1 MRNGKHRDYMN
12 SNQASLTFILLSF
25 EGPDRYSRAGGLG
38 TRVTELSRTLS
49 SMGFE
54 THLFFIGDPNLPG
67 HEVLEEG
74 KLHLHRWGQW
84 ISAYHPGGVYDGE
97 EGKLSD
103 WNRSLPEWLEKQ
115 LLPQKIA
122 GGGSVVILGEEWQ
135 TAYSVVALHRKVVEH
150 GWQKAVHLLW
160 NANNTFSFYRIDWQ
174 QLRRAAT
181 ITTVS
186 RYMKHHMWREGV
198 DARVVPNGIPSTWLA
213 PVRRQISTS
222 LAHTFKDRTVLVKV
236 ARWDP
241 DKRWMMAVDAVAR
254 LKALGRRPLFLV
266 RGGMEPHG
274 EEVLRHAVDAGLV
287 IRMVDVSDGSAEA
300 LVPVLKELS
309 DIDVMLFQ
317 SHLSEE
323 QCGVLFHSADAVLA
337 NSGIEPFGLVGLETM
352 AVGGIAFVGSTGEDY
367 ATPGHDSIGLQTSD
381 PGEIVHHTLRLKHS
395 QNEERR
401 LRRAARRAAE
411 LYTWEAV
418 IARALLPLIQQL
430 GVDVPLPSPEASL
443 KAPSRAKTPAR
454 TASTLRG
461 NGAGLAESLAL
472 KKKPLRLNRVLISA

>member
-1 MRNGKHRDYMN
+1 MRNGKHRYYMN

-38 TRVTELSRTLS
+38 TRVTELSRTLAG
-49 SMGFE
+49 MGFE

-74 KLHLHRWGQW
+74 RLHLHRWGQW

-97 EGKLSD
+97 EGKLGD
-103 WNRSLPEWLEKQ
+103 WNRSLPDWLGKE
-115 LLPQKIA
+115 LLPEKIA

-135 TAYSVVALHRKVVEH
+135 TTSSVIALHRKALEH

-160 NANNTFSFYRIDWQ
+160 NANNAFSFYRIDWQ

-186 RYMKHHMWREGV
+186 RYMKHLMWREGV

-213 PVRRQISTS
+213 PVRRQLSAS
-222 LAHTFKDRTVLVKV
+222 LGYAFRDRTVLVKV

-241 DKRWMMAVDAVAR
+241 DKRWIMAVDAVAR

-266 RGGMEPHG
+266 RGGMEFHG
-274 EEVLRHAVDAGLV
+274 EEVLRHAVEMGLV
-287 IRMVDVSDGSAEA
+287 IRLVDVSDGSADA
-300 LVPVLKELS
+300 LVPVLKEVT
-309 DIDVMLFQ
+309 DVDVALFQ

-323 QCGVLFHSADAVLA
+323 QCGALFHSADVVLA

-381 PGEIVHHTLRLKHS
+381 PGEIVHHALRLKHS
-395 QNEERR
+395 QGEEHR

-411 LYTWEAV
+411 RYTWEAV
-418 IARALLPLIQQL
+418 IARALLPLMQQL
-430 GVDVPLPSPEASL
+430 GVDVPPSSPAVEP
-443 KAPSRAKTPAR
+443 KGPSRAKTSAR
-454 TASTLRG
+454 AAPTLGG
-461 NGAGLAESLAL
+461 NGAASAEPLAL
-472 KKKPLRLNRVLISA
+472 KKKPLRLNRVRISA